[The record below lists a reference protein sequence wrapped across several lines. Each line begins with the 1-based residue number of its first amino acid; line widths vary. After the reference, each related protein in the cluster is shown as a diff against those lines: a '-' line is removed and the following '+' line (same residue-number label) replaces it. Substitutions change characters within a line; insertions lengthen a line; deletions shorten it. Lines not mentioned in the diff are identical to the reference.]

1 MFDIILHKIDESFMG
16 VECEPGIAME
26 LRDRFSFFAENY
38 KYHPKYKAKF
48 WDGKIVL
55 YRNNNTINVGLLSYF
70 PDFCKERN
78 YTLKIDPRLTT
89 INEFSREDAEKFI
102 DTLGIPFKVRD
113 YQIDAFVKAI
123 RYKRKILL
131 SSTGS
136 GKSLIL
142 YLIVRYLQETK
153 QKGLIVVPTVSL
165 TQQMYKDFI
174 SYGYDSSKYCHIIYS
189 GQTKD
194 ADKFLYISTFQSL
207 VTIKKGKCLDSRY
220 FQQFDFLI
228 IDETHKA
235 SSVSLTNIINACTK
249 AEYKIG
255 VTGTLKDST
264 IHELTL
270 VGLLGTIYRASST
283 VDLIEKKFLSPFSI
297 KSLVL
302 KHPEEICKLAKKWSY
317 HDEINYLVTNT
328 KRNDF
333 IKNLALSLKG
343 NTLVLFQLVT
353 KQGKVLHKLIEDAA
367 DKERKIFFVFGGTDI
382 KVRETVR
389 EITEKASNA
398 IIIASYAVFSTG
410 TNLRNLHNIIFA
422 SPSKSRIRNLQSIG
436 RVLRLGDNKEKAVLF
451 DIADDLRVGK
461 HLNYTLQHYISRLQI
476 YNDEGFEYK
485 TYAIDIKY

>member
-78 YTLKIDPRLTT
+78 YSLKIDPRLTT

-131 SSTGS
+131 SSTGR

-142 YLIVRYLQETK
+142 YLIVRYLQVTK
-153 QKGLIVVPTVSL
+153 QKGLIIVPTVSL

-174 SYGYDSSKYCHIIYS
+174 SYGYDSSKYCHTIYS

-207 VTIKKGKCLDSRY
+207 VTIKKGKYLDSSY

-228 IDETHKA
+228 IDEVHQSTA
-235 SSVSLTNIINACTK
+235 VSLTNIINACTK

-302 KHPEEICKLAKKWSY
+302 KHPEEI
-317 HDEINYLVTNT
+317 
-328 KRNDF
+328 
-333 IKNLALSLKG
+333 
-343 NTLVLFQLVT
+343 
-353 KQGKVLHKLIEDAA
+353 
-367 DKERKIFFVFGGTDI
+367 
-382 KVRETVR
+382 
-389 EITEKASNA
+389 
-398 IIIASYAVFSTG
+398 
-410 TNLRNLHNIIFA
+410 
-422 SPSKSRIRNLQSIG
+422 
-436 RVLRLGDNKEKAVLF
+436 
-451 DIADDLRVGK
+451 
-461 HLNYTLQHYISRLQI
+461 
-476 YNDEGFEYK
+476 
-485 TYAIDIKY
+485 